1 MIDTNIKGLLCIT
14 RIVSQWMIEQHIKGH
29 IINMGSIAGTQTLRK
44 RSGLLCH
51 ETCGSCPL
59 EGMRMD
65 LLRHEIKVTEIRPG
79 MVETEFSIVR
89 FHGDK
94 DARDKVYEGI
104 KPLTGED
111 IARIIAWI
119 VSLPEHVNINDI
131 EVMPA
136 RQANAFLT
144 YRG

>member
-1 MIDTNIKGLLCIT
+1 MID
-14 RIVSQWMIEQHIKGH
+14 QHIKGH
-29 IINMGSIAGTQTLRK
+29 IINMGSIAGRQTYENGAVYCATKHAVHAL
-44 RSGLLCH
+44 S
-51 ETCGSCPL
+51 

-65 LLRHEIKVTEIRPG
+65 LLKHEIKVTEIRPG

-94 DARDKVYEGI
+94 SRADQVYEGI
-104 KPLTGED
+104 EPLTGKD
-111 IARIIAWI
+111 IARVIAWI
-119 VSLPEHVNINDI
+119 VSLPEHMNINDI

>member
-29 IINMGSIAGTQTLRK
+29 IINMGSIAGTQTYENGAVYCATKHAVHAL
-44 RSGLLCH
+44 S
-51 ETCGSCPL
+51 

-94 DARDKVYEGI
+94 ERADKVYEGI

>member
-1 MIDTNIKGLLCIT
+1 
-14 RIVSQWMIEQHIKGH
+14 MIEQHIKGH
-29 IINMGSIAGTQTLRK
+29 IINMGSIAGTQTYENGAVYCATKHAVHAL
-44 RSGLLCH
+44 S
-51 ETCGSCPL
+51 

-94 DARDKVYEGI
+94 ERADKVYEGI